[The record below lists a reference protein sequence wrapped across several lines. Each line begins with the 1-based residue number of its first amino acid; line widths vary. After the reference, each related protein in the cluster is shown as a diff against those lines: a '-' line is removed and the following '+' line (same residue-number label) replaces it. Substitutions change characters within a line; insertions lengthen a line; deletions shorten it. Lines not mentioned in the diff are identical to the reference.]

1 MNRATTLASRAFTD
15 ALLPRA
21 AGDSPLGAA
30 WEETRREAT
39 VALERNALH
48 EWLGALWGFVGAA
61 NKFVDTE
68 KPWELAKAAKLG
80 DAAAEEKLRGVLGD
94 LLESCRLISLYAAP
108 AMPTIAAKIWTL
120 LGRGWP
126 YDANGHNGP
135 SLDEIGAW
143 GALGAGGPLGAPEP
157 LFPRL
162 EADALDAAAD

>member
-1 MNRATTLASRAFTD
+1 M
-15 ALLPRA
+15 
-21 AGDSPLGAA
+21 
-30 WEETRREAT
+30 
-39 VALERNALH
+39 
-48 EWLGALWGFVGAA
+48 A

-94 LLESCRLISLYAAP
+94 LLESCRLISLYAGP
-108 AMPTIAAKIWTL
+108 AMPSISAKIWTL
-120 LGRGWP
+120 LGRTWP
-126 YDANGHNGP
+126 YDASGHNGP

-143 GALGAGGPLGAPEP
+143 GALGVGGPLGAPEP